1 VSTRSDAFDDALRL
15 VVAPVL
21 ARHGFKFDGNRTF
34 RRLSADQCVSELVNF
49 QLGQRSLSGKFTVNL
64 GVYVD
69 GDSSGINVGQAK
81 EYHCLH
87 DRRMRIGHLIP
98 AKLPA
103 LAKLPYI
110 GILFS
115 HRDKWWSFSGDTA
128 QLRATLSAVVDT
140 IILCGLPWHKASG
153 P

>member
-1 VSTRSDAFDDALRL
+1 MSTRSDAFDDALRL
-15 VVAPVL
+15 VVVPVL
-21 ARHGFKFDGNRTF
+21 AKHGFKFDGNRTF
-34 RRLSADQCVSELVNF
+34 RRLSADQRVSELVNF

-81 EYHCLH
+81 EHHCPH
-87 DRRMRIGHLIP
+87 DRRTRIGHLIP
-98 AKLPA
+98 AKLPV

-110 GILFS
+110 GLLFG
-115 HRDKWWSFSGDTA
+115 HRDKWWSFSGDIA
-128 QLRATLSAVVDT
+128 QLRAILSTVVAK
-140 IILCGLPWHKASG
+140 IVLYGLPWHKANG

>member
-1 VSTRSDAFDDALRL
+1 MSTRSDAFDNALRL
-15 VVAPVL
+15 VVVPVL
-21 ARHGFKFDGNRTF
+21 ARHGFEFDGNRTF

-69 GDSSGINVGQAK
+69 GDSPGINVGQAK
-81 EYHCLH
+81 EYHCPH
-87 DRRMRIGHLIP
+87 DRRIRLGHLIP
-98 AKLPA
+98 AKLPV

-110 GILFS
+110 GFLFDS
-115 HRDKWWSFSGDTA
+115 RDKWWFFSGDISR
-128 QLRATLSAVVDT
+128 LRATLSVVVDK
-140 IILCGLPWHKASG
+140 IALYGLPWHKASG